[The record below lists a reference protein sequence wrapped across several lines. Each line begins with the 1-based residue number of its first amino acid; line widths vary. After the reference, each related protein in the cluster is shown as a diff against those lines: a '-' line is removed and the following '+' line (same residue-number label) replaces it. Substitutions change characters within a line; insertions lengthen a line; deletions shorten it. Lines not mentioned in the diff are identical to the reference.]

1 MPLLGIIAFFLLM
14 IWWIIASIR
23 HKKTDYFAQTKRTL
37 WAVYCNTGTKESTC
51 YGNSFSEC
59 LDMESVFVIV
69 IFPSQMAA

>member
-37 WAVYCNTGTKESTC
+37 WAVYCNTGTKGE
-51 YGNSFSEC
+51 Y
-59 LDMESVFVIV
+59 LL
-69 IFPSQMAA
+69 

>member
-1 MPLLGIIAFFLLM
+1 MPSLGIIAFFLLM

-23 HKKTDYFAQTKRTL
+23 HKKTDYLRRPSAPCGLFIAIR
-37 WAVYCNTGTKESTC
+37 APKESTC

-59 LDMESVFVIV
+59 LDMESAFVIV